1 MRKKLLSFFIIMLI
15 LVLGAC
21 GASDETE
28 ELTPLEV
35 DLQVPETADVGETIP
50 LKATVG
56 FGDKKV
62 DDADDVEFEVWE
74 DGEKEDT
81 LSMDDDST
89 DKFDAD
95 NDGDGVYSGE
105 ISFDKDGVFVVQ
117 VHVTAE
123 GLHTM
128 PLQKVTVG
136 EGASEEDAAEDDQ
149 KDEKDEKDDE
159 EEGK

>member
-1 MRKKLLSFFIIMLI
+1 MLGKQFHLKQLL
-15 LVLGAC
+15 
-21 GASDETE
+21 D
-28 ELTPLEV
+28 LE
-35 DLQVPETADVGETIP
+35 I
-50 LKATVG
+50 
-56 FGDKKV
+56 KKV

-149 KDEKDEKDDE
+149 KDDE